1 MCVNRSTPNSA
12 AVLCRQISTDL
23 RRRQQFICINI
34 DISKMDKKH
43 PEYIEHFVDTF
54 KATIAN
60 DAINEMIQNSKRK
73 N

>member
-1 MCVNRSTPNSA
+1 VGEF
-12 AVLCRQISTDL
+12 DL
-23 RRRQQFICINI
+23 AIG
-34 DISKMDKKH
+34 
-43 PEYIEHFVDTF
+43 DTF

>member
-1 MCVNRSTPNSA
+1 
-12 AVLCRQISTDL
+12 
-23 RRRQQFICINI
+23 
-34 DISKMDKKH
+34 MDKKH
-43 PEYIEHFVDTF
+43 PEYVEHFVDTF